1 MLDKTVKKN
10 QKHTL
15 DTFDNERK
23 NSNNIIST
31 VVWDDVSDIFIWY
44 YVTEV
49 SLYFKILIG
58 SPSNN
63 CIYYQK

>member
-1 MLDKTVKKN
+1 MKTCHRTVGIVELDKTVKEN

-23 NSNNIIST
+23 NSDNNIIST
-31 VVWDDVSDIFIWY
+31 VVWDDVSDIVIWY

-49 SLYFKILIG
+49 SLKVL
-58 SPSNN
+58 
-63 CIYYQK
+63 